1 MFNSCSYP
9 CTVIDV
15 LADVGNEVVINIL
28 SMKVKGLSIGAVS
41 DTLTEALP
49 NVLDAAMVD
58 SVGMLDGD
66 LISLV
71 GADIMILSEF
81 VVSPS

>member
-28 SMKVKGLSIGAVS
+28 VKGLSIGEVS
-41 DTLTEALP
+41 DTLTETLANELDVALGFI
-49 NVLDAAMVD
+49 A
-58 SVGMLDGD
+58 
-66 LISLV
+66 
-71 GADIMILSEF
+71 
-81 VVSPS
+81 VSTLLE